1 MCRELDALYPELQ
14 KPLEDDAVLFVK
26 LDLSNDKTIK
36 HTELLVSALG
46 IQKDWDDMAGGTG
59 LINVIDAKTK
69 KRVAQLNV
77 THSAETMA
85 EIIREHLK

>member
-1 MCRELDALYPELQ
+1 MCRELDALYPELH
-14 KPLEDDAVLFVK
+14 KLLEDDPVLFVK

-46 IQKDWDDMAGGTG
+46 IQEYWDDMAGVTG
-59 LINVIDAKTK
+59 VINVIDAKTK

-85 EIIREHLK
+85 EIIRKHLK

>member
-1 MCRELDALYPELQ
+1 MHRR
-14 KPLEDDAVLFVK
+14 LENDPVLFVT

-36 HTELLVSALG
+36 HTELLVSVLG
-46 IQKDWDDMAGGTG
+46 IQEDWDDMAGATG

-69 KRVAQLNV
+69 KRVAQLDI
-77 THSAETMA
+77 TQSAETMA